1 MNRAKVQEMLISHEG
16 MKFTPYRCSAG
27 RWTLGVGRNISDKG
41 ITKEEAI
48 MLLNND
54 ISECKRDLANLVF
67 KGQFYKFPEPVQHVL
82 MDMRFQLGWK
92 GFRGFRKMIIAFKE
106 LNYEEAIVQ
115 MMDSAWYGQTT
126 NRANELIE
134 MIREVIE

>member
-16 MKFTPYRCSAG
+16 MKFTPYRCTAG
-27 RWTLGVGRNISDKG
+27 RLTIGVGRNISDKG

-67 KGQFYKFPEPVQHVL
+67 KGQFYKFPEPIQHML
-82 MDMRFQLGWK
+82 MDLRFQLGWK
-92 GFRGFRKMIIAFKE
+92 GFRDFRKMIIAFKE

>member
-1 MNRAKVQEMLISHEG
+1 MNRLKVQEMLISHEG
-16 MKFTPYRCSAG
+16 MKFTPYRCTAG
-27 RWTLGVGRNISDKG
+27 RLTIGVGRNISDKG

>member
-1 MNRAKVQEMLISHEG
+1 MNRLKVQEMLIAHEG
-16 MKFTPYRCSAG
+16 MRFTPYRCTAG
-27 RWTLGVGRNISDKG
+27 KLTIGVGRSLDTKG